1 MDPAMAQPKS
11 IHLLLACLLLAAGCA
26 ASSPQVDV
34 PLASAAR
41 EEFDPQTL
49 NDDDFLIQPPPRS
62 AVRPGA
68 DASPAPGLSG
78 PSKEI
83 DGYRVQVA
91 AVLDRTRAEALRA
104 QAEGKLQ
111 VLAYIHYDEDT
122 RLYKIQVG
130 NCETS
135 EDAERLREK
144 VKANAY
150 REAFI
155 LRTTI
160 EVTAAPFRPTVV
172 VGFRA
177 QIYSASSRDA
187 AEEAQA
193 KARELLG
200 RKDVYVEFEPP
211 FFKVRIGDFRARDE
225 AERLIVD
232 LKRHGYITPFPV
244 QTQISVSPE

>member
-1 MDPAMAQPKS
+1 MNPVMTQSKC

-26 ASSPQVDV
+26 ASSQQSAV

-49 NDDDFLIQPPPRS
+49 NDDDFLIQPPPRH
-62 AVRPGA
+62 AVRPGTDTA
-68 DASPAPGLSG
+68 PAPGLPG

-104 QAEGKLQ
+104 EAEGKLQ
-111 VLAYIHYDEDT
+111 VLAYIHYDGDT

-135 EDAERLREK
+135 EEARRLREE
-144 VKANAY
+144 VKARAY

-155 LRTTI
+155 LRTKI
-160 EVTAAPFRPTVV
+160 EVAEALFRPAEV
-172 VGFRA
+172 VGFRV
-177 QIYSASSRDA
+177 QIYSAATRDA
-187 AEEAQA
+187 AEQAQA
-193 KARELLG
+193 KARELLD

-211 FFKVRIGDFRARDE
+211 FFKVRIGDLRTRDE

-232 LKRHGYITPFPV
+232 LKRHGYQTSFPV
-244 QTQISVSPE
+244 QTRISASPK